1 MNSRLSVK
9 SRKVLMEVS
18 LISLVE
24 IKWNKTL
31 TFDCTSN
38 WQRTEQQSCLELS
51 SWLLPLG
58 FLIAPSRL
66 HNCSVFMIA
75 PSLIS
80 DSGLMYHIHAVVS
93 CLTSILVKW
102 NECFSSQFSDLKPNV
117 WISRTIKRSLSN
129 SLVQRS
135 VNAMQCSLIYV
146 MMFSTLKYAS
156 NSFLIFCFWSLEP
169 PPVMR

>member
-38 WQRTEQQSCLELS
+38 WQMTEQQSCLELS
-51 SWLLPLG
+51 SWLLPL
-58 FLIAPSRL
+58 
-66 HNCSVFMIA
+66 VFMIA

-117 WISRTIKRSLSN
+117 WISRTIKRSFSN
-129 SLVQRS
+129 SLIPRS

-156 NSFLIFCFWSLEP
+156 NSFLIFCFWS
-169 PPVMR
+169 

>member
-38 WQRTEQQSCLELS
+38 WQRTEQHSCLELS
-51 SWLLPLG
+51 SWLLPLPG
-58 FLIAPSRL
+58 T
-66 HNCSVFMIA
+66 VFMIA

-135 VNAMQCSLIYV
+135 VKAMQCSLIYV

>member
-51 SWLLPLG
+51 SWLLPL
-58 FLIAPSRL
+58 
-66 HNCSVFMIA
+66 VFMIA

>member
-51 SWLLPLG
+51 SWLLSLPG
-58 FLIAPSRL
+58 T
-66 HNCSVFMIA
+66 VFMIA